1 MMQLHLFK
9 VTHKKVEAELIRFY
23 MKLQK
28 ILYINVDLIYKPR
41 KMMMCNLF
49 LKTRGRNM
57 ALSERG
63 S

>member
-9 VTHKKVEAELIRFY
+9 VTHKRVEAELIRLD
-23 MKLQK
+23 MK
-28 ILYINVDLIYKPR
+28 IVYINVDFIYTPR
-41 KMMMCNLF
+41 KMMCNLL

-63 S
+63 N

>member
-9 VTHKKVEAELIRFY
+9 VTHKKVEAELIRLD

-41 KMMMCNLF
+41 KMMCNLF